1 MNENILIDVLPSV
14 GGAPGE
20 VLSGAYNPYDE

>member
-1 MNENILIDVLPSV
+1 MNENILIDVLPSL

-20 VLSGAYNPYDE
+20 VLSGAYNPDDE